1 MSHCSLEVNRHS
13 HVICQNQIRSILGS
27 PKQQTAMASV
37 TSEFDNLILID
48 ESSEY
53 DSSHENIGHIESWPQ
68 EKSLDSEVFRL
79 KALNTN
85 RLQQKWDEI
94 IAKYSSIDDSKESDE
109 IDLRTG
115 KIIVDNGHLRSF
127 ADAAASQNGTRAYSS
142 VWAPD
147 DQIEKELRRARHAEN
162 IRKKLRQE
170 EKQRLKA
177 NESFYNTR
185 MKLMKLRSEVL
196 EDNLMLLSPSP
207 TKKHR
212 VSTMSPSSLSLSS
225 PSKFE
230 PFSLGHGHRLDTPES
245 SPLKQKLPS
254 IVSSPSGSL
263 AGSPTKQSP
272 NKSDELLSPEKAFHT
287 NHRDSSQS
295 VDSYDYRPNDD
306 STAKDDPGVSSETS
320 HEEYNEL
327 FLIAEIYDP
336 WHISYFRCAFYG
348 CKYTNSSKASYRAH
362 LLSSHSPELKQIG
375 YPVHT
380 EKLCVD
386 LIPGDTI
393 PKLNIHFPLTI
404 NIPQRPFRCLLQLN
418 HGTCQKIF
426 TDEKQLARHR
436 LDPGSCSLKRQVFVC
451 PLLGCDFMTD
461 TGYREFYDHAKS
473 HRKHFTTLSDKKCSE
488 NIIGETGCHNES
500 FLDFTASDQDTV
512 NNCCDSINL
521 VKQRLPSQQQ
531 KSSQKT
537 VKNKYVRDVSDSVP
551 RLDIAD
557 HGIDFDI
564 DTGSHAEDNGYSS
577 IDELFQ

>member
-1 MSHCSLEVNRHS
+1 
-13 HVICQNQIRSILGS
+13 
-27 PKQQTAMASV
+27 MASV
-37 TSEFDNLILID
+37 TSEFDNSISID
-48 ESSEY
+48 EISEY
-53 DSSHENIGHIESWPQ
+53 DSSHESIGHIESWPQ

-127 ADAAASQNGTRAYSS
+127 ADAAASQNGARAYAS

-147 DQIEKELRRARHAEN
+147 DQIEKESRRVRHAEK
-162 IRKKLRQE
+162 IRQKLRQE

-196 EDNLMLLSPSP
+196 QDNLMLLSSSP
-207 TKKHR
+207 TKKSR
-212 VSTMSPSSLSLSS
+212 VSTMSPSSSSLSS
-225 PSKFE
+225 PSKLE

-245 SPLKQKLPS
+245 SPLKHKLPS
-254 IVSSPSGSL
+254 VISSPSGSL
-263 AGSPTKQSP
+263 AGSPTKQSL
-272 NKSDELLSPEKAFHT
+272 NRSDELLSPGKALHT

-295 VDSYDYRPNDD
+295 GDSYDYRPNDD

-320 HEEYNEL
+320 HEEYNES
-327 FLIAEIYDP
+327 FSIAEISDP
-336 WHISYFRCAFYG
+336 LHISYFRCAFYG

-380 EKLCVD
+380 AKSCDD

-393 PKLNIHFPLTI
+393 PKLNIHFPLTM
-404 NIPQRPFRCLLQLN
+404 NIPQQPFRCRSQLN

-426 TDEKQLARHR
+426 TNEKQLARHR
-436 LDPGSCSLKRQVFVC
+436 QNPGSCSLKRQVFVC

-461 TGYREFYDHAKS
+461 TGYQEFYDHTKS
-473 HRKHFTTLSDKKCSE
+473 HHKHFTALSSKDRSG
-488 NIIGETGCHNES
+488 NIIGGTGCHNDS
-500 FLDFTASDQDTV
+500 YLDFIASDSDTV
-512 NNCCDSINL
+512 SDCCDSINF

-537 VKNKYVRDVSDSVP
+537 VKNKYVRDISDSVP